1 MKTAAIRV
9 FLAGSCLL
17 SGSLLAQTYEL
28 EDIVITAGNSPIA
41 RSHSAT
47 PHSIINRAAIEASG
61 DISIRKLLGQVP
73 GLTVSSS
80 GNSTTQIRMRGGEAN
95 HTLVMI
101 NGISA
106 AAGDGEYNFSGIS
119 AQDVERIEIFRGPQT
134 VFFGPSASSG
144 VINIITR
151 SHLEDRLETSAQL
164 GQTNRLYAAK
174 SLQLGQMTGVASLLS
189 EQDRGYDYSF
199 ANGEKDGIKRQTV
212 EIRSNLITDN
222 GIETALSF
230 RRSDESYD
238 IDDVNFGA
246 TSYRTYLTDSASS
259 GDKDETLAALQLAI
273 NADDQKTRHEIRL
286 QQTKFVDVYNG
297 TRRSNSDKSVLG
309 YQLQRSF
316 TAQPISESTFTG
328 ALILEKNADR
338 NRMSPVEKR
347 NGDAVGVEFRKTTDQ
362 QGHFQVGLR
371 LDKSN
376 KYKDATTWKFGYR
389 QEVNAQT
396 SLLVDIGSGVVNPT
410 YFEIYGGWGVTGNPN
425 LTPERNNSVSLGV
438 EHTASDSDS
447 QFTAFVFSDRLKNE
461 ISTNWGTSTI
471 YNESG
476 TSTRKGFEAEFTAP
490 LGTQFQF
497 DGNYTFL
504 IAKNPDGTRETRR
517 PRHMVG
523 ANLHYDIWPQHNGSL
538 SLKSKTVIGNYDQ
551 DFALTGYPTNRLPDY
566 IAIDFVGRMD
576 LAPQTQLVF
585 EIGNLTNRRY
595 YDVWGY
601 NTVGRHVNLRLTSRW

>member
-80 GNSTTQIRMRGGEAN
+80 GNSTTQVRMRGGEAN

-151 SHLEDRLETSAQL
+151 SRLEDRLETSAQL

-347 NGDAVGVEFRKTTDQ
+347 NGDAVGVEFRKTTDE

-497 DGNYTFL
+497 DGNYTYL

>member
-1 MKTAAIRV
+1 MKIVAIRV
-9 FLAGSCLL
+9 FLVGTCLL
-17 SGSLLAQTYEL
+17 SSSLLAQTYEL

-47 PHSIINRAAIEASG
+47 PHSIINRSAIEASG
-61 DISIRKLLGQVP
+61 DISIRKLLGYIP

-151 SHLEDRLETSAQL
+151 SRLEDRLETSAQL

-199 ANGEKDGIKRQTV
+199 ANGEKDEIKRQTI
-212 EIRSNLITDN
+212 EIQTNLVTDS
-222 GIETALSF
+222 GLETALSF

-238 IDDVNFGA
+238 VDDYNFG
-246 TSYRTYLTDSASS
+246 TGSYRTFLTDSASS
-259 GDKDETLAALQLAI
+259 GEKDETLAALHLAI

-297 TRRSNSDKSVLG
+297 TRRSNSDKSLVR
-309 YQLQRSF
+309 YQLRRSL
-316 TAQPISESTFTG
+316 TPQPISESTLTG
-328 ALILEKNADR
+328 ALILEKNGDQ
-338 NRMSPVEKR
+338 NLMSPVEKR
-347 NGDAVGVEFRKTTDQ
+347 NGDAVGVEFRKATHE

-376 KYKDATTWKFGYR
+376 KYKNAVTWKFGYR

-396 SLLVDIGSGVVNPT
+396 SVLADIGSGVVNPT

-425 LTPERNNSVSLGV
+425 LAPERNNSVSVGV
-438 EHTASDSDS
+438 EHTSSDSDS
-447 QFTAFVFSDRLKNE
+447 RFTAFVFSDRLKNE

-490 LGTQFQF
+490 LGNQFQF

-504 IAKNPDGTRETRR
+504 IAKNSDGTRETRR

-523 ANLHYDIWPQHNGSL
+523 ANLHYEIWPQHNGIL

-566 IAIDFVGRMD
+566 IAIDFVGRMN
-576 LAPQTQLVF
+576 LAPQTQLLF

-601 NTVGRHVNLRLTSRW
+601 NTLGRHVNLRLTSRW

>member
-151 SHLEDRLETSAQL
+151 SRLEDRLETSAQL

-259 GDKDETLAALQLAI
+259 GDKDETLAAIQLAI

-347 NGDAVGVEFRKTTDQ
+347 NGDAVGVEFRKTTDE

-497 DGNYTFL
+497 DGNYTYL

>member
-212 EIRSNLITDN
+212 EIRSNLVTDN

-259 GDKDETLAALQLAI
+259 GDKDETLAAIQLAI

-347 NGDAVGVEFRKTTDQ
+347 NGDAVGVEFRKTTDE

-438 EHTASDSDS
+438 EHTAPDSDS

-497 DGNYTFL
+497 DGNYTYL

>member
-151 SHLEDRLETSAQL
+151 SQLEDRLETSAQL

-259 GDKDETLAALQLAI
+259 GDKDETLAAIQLAI

-347 NGDAVGVEFRKTTDQ
+347 NGDAVGVEFRKTTDE

-497 DGNYTFL
+497 DGNYTYL